1 MTVIR
6 EFISDFT
13 KIRRTPVILLHLVL
27 PVVITAV
34 FLVYYKY
41 AGYHIIPDVRLF
53 FIILQICFPVFAG
66 IAVSVLINL
75 DRNISNIQNSLGL
88 TETRKGVYLG
98 KLFFLMFLCALS
110 MILYELCFYVGV
122 RFFLGISIMDYTS
135 YLVMFLIFLFGNI
148 FLYLLHI
155 FIAFRLGAG
164 ISVFTGI
171 AGTISAGYFENAI
184 GDQIWPFIPW
194 EWGVRFLK
202 KLFGFSNIPVFSG
215 IISLIIITL
224 AVLVLSVLWFDRWE
238 GNIVQE

>member
-66 IAVSVLINL
+66 IAVPVLINL

-88 TETRKGVYLG
+88 TETRKGVYL
-98 KLFFLMFLCALS
+98 
-110 MILYELCFYVGV
+110 
-122 RFFLGISIMDYTS
+122 
-135 YLVMFLIFLFGNI
+135 
-148 FLYLLHI
+148 
-155 FIAFRLGAG
+155 
-164 ISVFTGI
+164 
-171 AGTISAGYFENAI
+171 
-184 GDQIWPFIPW
+184 
-194 EWGVRFLK
+194 
-202 KLFGFSNIPVFSG
+202 
-215 IISLIIITL
+215 SLIHI
-224 AVLVLSVLWFDRWE
+224 
-238 GNIVQE
+238 

>member
-66 IAVSVLINL
+66 IAVPVLINL

-135 YLVMFLIFLFGNI
+135 YLVMFLIFFIWKYI
-148 FLYLLHI
+148 FVFITHI
-155 FIAFRLGAG
+155 HCFQ
-164 ISVFTGI
+164 TG
-171 AGTISAGYFENAI
+171 GGYFGIHRHCRHN
-184 GDQIWPFIPW
+184 FS
-194 EWGVRFLK
+194 R
-202 KLFGFSNIPVFSG
+202 LF
-215 IISLIIITL
+215 
-224 AVLVLSVLWFDRWE
+224 
-238 GNIVQE
+238 

>member
-13 KIRRTPVILLHLVL
+13 KIRRTPVILLHLIL
-27 PVVITAV
+27 PVVITSV

-66 IAVSVLINL
+66 ITVPVLINL

-98 KLFFLMFLCALS
+98 KLFFLMFLSALS

-135 YLVMFLIFLFGNI
+135 YLLIFIIFLFGNI
-148 FLYLLHI
+148 FLHLLHI
-155 FIAFRLGAG
+155 FQVGG
-164 ISVFTGI
+164 
-171 AGTISAGYFENAI
+171 GYFGIHRNCRHNI
-184 GDQIWPFIPW
+184 S
-194 EWGVRFLK
+194 R
-202 KLFGFSNIPVFSG
+202 LF
-215 IISLIIITL
+215 
-224 AVLVLSVLWFDRWE
+224 
-238 GNIVQE
+238 

>member
-66 IAVSVLINL
+66 IAVPVLINL

-98 KLFFLMFLCALS
+98 KLFFLMFLSALS

-122 RFFLGISIMDYTS
+122 RFFSGHQYNGLY
-135 YLVMFLIFLFGNI
+135 FLPFDIYNFFIWQYIFVFI
-148 FLYLLHI
+148 THI
-155 FIAFRLGAG
+155 HCFQVGG
-164 ISVFTGI
+164 
-171 AGTISAGYFENAI
+171 GYFGIHRNCRHNI
-184 GDQIWPFIPW
+184 S
-194 EWGVRFLK
+194 R
-202 KLFGFSNIPVFSG
+202 LF
-215 IISLIIITL
+215 
-224 AVLVLSVLWFDRWE
+224 
-238 GNIVQE
+238 